1 MGAPDIEQM
10 LLAIGFCCQIC
21 MQVRE
26 TPLGWVELE
35 MELELEAWRDALTLS
50 EGQIK
55 LSTCQTVKLTG
66 LF

>member
-10 LLAIGFCCQIC
+10 LLAIGFRCQIC

>member
-26 TPLGWVELE
+26 TPLGWLELETDVELE
-35 MELELEAWRDALTLS
+35 AQQDALTQS
-50 EGQIK
+50 VGQIN
-55 LSTCQTVKLTG
+55 LSTCQTLKLTG